1 MSIFMVAFRGGLP
14 LGGLA
19 VGSLASATSAPTA
32 LVACGVGLVVVSA
45 GFLVFGR
52 GVREM

>member
-1 MSIFMVAFRGGLP
+1 MVAFRGGLP

-19 VGSLASATSAPTA
+19 VGALASATSAPTA
-32 LVACGVGLVVVSA
+32 LMACGVGLIVVSA
-45 GFLVFGR
+45 GFLTFGR